1 MDQDNLCVYVPSY
14 SSPLC
19 KANRANR
26 QNSLARSALKLA
38 AQSLCAA
45 APAARGTNADEEEA
59 LRILRQAQEDEAMA
73 KRLQEELN
81 SQEAALRA
89 AASTNEEDT
98 QLALRL
104 QVGYSY

>member
-1 MDQDNLCVYVPSY
+1 MPNHCDV
-14 SSPLC
+14 
-19 KANRANR
+19 
-26 QNSLARSALKLA
+26 NSFGAE
-38 AQSLCAA
+38 
-45 APAARGTNADEEEA
+45 APAARSKAADYEEA

-89 AASTNEEDT
+89 AAGASEGDT

-104 QVGYSY
+104 QV